1 MRNSTA
7 TLISIALLSL
17 AAQPA
22 LSQEQPR
29 VLFCMGQ
36 CFGIDKAGERVPLNK
51 GTVLAPGLRLETG
64 PNSYMQ
70 VKLGNDAA
78 FGMGERARVRLET
91 IGVDRALLAL
101 DQGRVRVLDGEAIG
115 KPSSRPIELRTS
127 DGNIVLRGADI
138 EVKTPP
144 PGDAGPTPAPTLVKL
159 NLGDARLGGLP
170 VTRDVVHGIVD
181 GKISREMPM
190 ADIVLRPRVVA
201 TTEPSRLAVP
211 TLPVTGLTTTNIS
224 LTSAILPT
232 RSITTL
238 DPTLTAI
245 KDLSTLSTTV
255 VSTTQLQPAVT
266 GGTLQLSAPLETTS
280 GSTITLKQISNT
292 LVEASKISSNSTIS
306 PTLVQQIST
315 EISRDQTLST
325 TVSPN
330 MTSSTS
336 TRTLNFFTIK

>member
-1 MRNSTA
+1 MRNSTT

-17 AAQPA
+17 LAQPA

-36 CFGIDKAGERVPLNK
+36 CVGIDKAGQRVPLNK

-78 FGMGERARVRLET
+78 FGMGERAQVRLEA
-91 IGVDRALLAL
+91 IGIDRAALAL

-115 KPSSRPIELRTS
+115 KASARLVELKTS
-127 DGNIVLRGADI
+127 DGNLVLRGADI
-138 EVKTPP
+138 EVKAPP
-144 PGDAGPTPAPTLVKL
+144 AGNAAPAPTLVKL

-181 GKISREMPM
+181 GKISRDMPM
-190 ADIVLRPRVVA
+190 TDIVLRPRVDSPVS
-201 TTEPSRLAVP
+201 EPSRLAVT
-211 TLPVTGLTTTNIS
+211 TLPVTGLTTTTLNLNTTVYPTLS
-224 LTSAILPT
+224 TSTL
-232 RSITTL
+232 TL

-255 VSTTQLQPAVT
+255 VSTTLIQPTVT

-280 GSTITLKQISNT
+280 GSLTTLKQISTT
-292 LVEASKISSNSTIS
+292 LDTSKTLSTTTTTTTTSTTSSLLQLKTN
-306 PTLVQQIST
+306 
-315 EISRDQTLST
+315 QTLST
-325 TVSPN
+325 TTLSPK
-330 MTSSTS
+330 TSLST
-336 TRTLNFFTIK
+336 TTFTLR

>member
-1 MRNSTA
+1 MRHST

-78 FGMGERARVRLET
+78 FGMGERARVRLESF
-91 IGVDRALLAL
+91 GNERAALAL

-115 KPSSRPIELRTS
+115 KASLRRVELQTG
-127 DGNIVLRGADI
+127 DGNLVLRGADV

-170 VTRDVVHGIVD
+170 VTKDVVHGIVN
-181 GKISREMPM
+181 GKIARDMPM
-190 ADIVLRPRVVA
+190 TDIVLRPRAVA
-201 TTEPSRLAVP
+201 STEPTRLAVP
-211 TLPVTGLTTTNIS
+211 TLPVTGLTTTTLN
-224 LTSAILPT
+224 LTTTVYPT
-232 RSITTL
+232 LSTSTLTL

-255 VSTTQLQPAVT
+255 ISTTQLQPTVS

-280 GSTITLKQISNT
+280 GTLTTLKQISTT
-292 LVEASKISSNSTIS
+292 LETTKTLST
-306 PTLVQQIST
+306 TST
-315 EISRDQTLST
+315 TSTTFTALPQLKTNQTLST
-325 TVSPN
+325 TTLSPK
-330 MTSSTS
+330 TSLSTTS
-336 TRTLNFFTIK
+336 FILK